1 MRKQAFVLGFAL
13 LAVSIGS
20 WAAPAAAANLADSG
34 TWELG
39 VILGEPT
46 GFSAKY
52 WMSTSNAIDFGA
64 AWSFEGDG
72 NFHLHC
78 DYLYHN
84 YGIFEVD
91 RGSLPLYFGIGGRVR
106 FEGDDSDR
114 WDNDDH
120 DTHVGMRLVLGL
132 EYLVE
137 TYPMSIFFEIAPIV
151 DVAPDTDGSINGGL
165 GIRYV
170 F

>member
-1 MRKQAFVLGFAL
+1 VRKSAFIPGLIL
-13 LAVSIGS
+13 LVVSVGS
-20 WAAPAAAANLADSG
+20 WAVPVAAAGADTG

-46 GFSAKY
+46 GLSAKY
-52 WMSTSNAIDFGA
+52 WMTTNTALDFGA
-64 AWSFEGDG
+64 AWSFGENG

-84 YGIFEVD
+84 FDIFKVD
-91 RGSLPLYFGIGGRVR
+91 EGSLPLYFGIGGRIR
-106 FEGDDSDR
+106 FEGDDTMDK
-114 WDNDDH
+114 DH
-120 DTHVGMRLVLGL
+120 GTHVGLRLVLGI
-132 EYLVE
+132 EYLVAA
-137 TYPMSIFFEIAPIV
+137 YPMSIFFEVAPIV
-151 DVAPDTDGSINGGL
+151 DLAPATEGSMNGGL

>member
-1 MRKQAFVLGFAL
+1 MRKNAFILGLIL
-13 LAVSIGS
+13 LVVSFGS
-20 WAAPAAAANLADSG
+20 WAVPVAAAGGVDNG

-46 GFSAKY
+46 GLSAKY
-52 WMSTSNAIDFGA
+52 WTTTNTALDFGA
-64 AWSFEGDG
+64 AWSFGKDG

-84 YGIFEVD
+84 YNIFKVD
-91 RGSLPLYFGIGGRVR
+91 EGSLPLYFGIGGRVR
-106 FEGDDSDR
+106 FE
-114 WDNDDH
+114 DDH
-120 DTHVGMRLVLGL
+120 SINEHHGTRVGLRLVLGL
-132 EYLVE
+132 EYLVAA
-137 TYPMSIFFEIAPIV
+137 YPMSIFFEIAPIV
-151 DVAPDTDGSINGGL
+151 DVAPATEGSMNGGL

>member
-1 MRKQAFVLGFAL
+1 MRKNAFVLGLVL
-13 LAVSIGS
+13 LVVSAGSRAV
-20 WAAPAAAANLADSG
+20 PAAAAGRPDNG

-52 WMSTSNAIDFGA
+52 WTTTNTAIDFGA
-64 AWSFEGDG
+64 AWSFERDG

-84 YGIFEVD
+84 YDIFKVEE
-91 RGSLPLYFGIGGRVR
+91 GSLPLYFGIGGRVR
-106 FEGDDSDR
+106 FESDDPKDK
-114 WDNDDH
+114 DND
-120 DTHVGMRLVLGL
+120 TRVGLRIVLGL

-137 TYPMSIFFEIAPIV
+137 AYPMSIFFEIAPIV
-151 DVAPDTDGSINGGL
+151 DVAPKTEGSMNGGL

>member
-1 MRKQAFVLGFAL
+1 MRRSSLIAGLVLFSCVAGF
-13 LAVSIGS
+13 G
-20 WAAPAAAANLADSG
+20 AASAAGGRPVGG

-46 GFSAKY
+46 GLSAKY
-52 WMSTSNAIDFGA
+52 WMSEVTALDFGA
-64 AWSFEGDG
+64 AWSFQENG
-72 NFHLHC
+72 NFHLHV

-84 YGIFEVD
+84 YNIFKVEQ
-91 RGSLPLYFGIGGRVR
+91 GSLPLYFGIGGRVR
-106 FEGDDSDR
+106 FDE
-114 WDNDDH
+114 ND
-120 DTHVGMRLVLGL
+120 TRLGLRLVLGA

-137 TYPMSIFFEIAPIV
+137 EYPMSVFFEVAPIV
-151 DVAPDTDGSINGGL
+151 DLAPETEASLNGGL

>member
-1 MRKQAFVLGFAL
+1 MRRYAFILGFVLL
-13 LAVSIGS
+13 VVSIGS
-20 WAAPAAAANLADSG
+20 WAAPAAAADVGSR

-46 GFSAKY
+46 GLSAKY
-52 WMSTSNAIDFGA
+52 WLSPNTAFDLGA
-64 AWSFEGDG
+64 AWSFGDDG
-72 NFHLHC
+72 HFHIHG

-84 YGIFEVD
+84 FDIFKVD
-91 RGSLPLYFGIGGRVR
+91 SGSLPLYFGIGGRIR
-106 FEGDDSDR
+106 FDDDDSGHE
-114 WDNDDH
+114 NDG
-120 DTHVGMRLVLGL
+120 TRVGLRLVLGL

-137 TYPMSIFFEIAPIV
+137 AYPMSVFFEIAPIV
-151 DVAPDTDGSINGGL
+151 DLAPETVGSMNGGL

>member
-1 MRKQAFVLGFAL
+1 VRRNAFVLGIVLFV
-13 LAVSIGS
+13 VSAGS
-20 WAAPAAAANLADSG
+20 WAAPALAAGGADAR

-46 GFSAKY
+46 GLSAKY
-52 WMSTSNAIDFGA
+52 WTTPNTAIDFGA
-64 AWSFEGDG
+64 AWSFEKDG

-84 YGIFEVD
+84 FDIFKVD
-91 RGSLPLYFGIGGRVR
+91 EGSLPLYFGIGGRVR
-106 FEGDDSDR
+106 FEDDDPLDEHSGTR
-114 WDNDDH
+114 
-120 DTHVGMRLVLGL
+120 VGLRMVLGL
-132 EYLVE
+132 EYLVAQ
-137 TYPMSIFFEIAPIV
+137 YPMSVFFEIAPIV
-151 DVAPDTDGSINGGL
+151 DLAPKTEGSMNGGL

>member
-1 MRKQAFVLGFAL
+1 MRKDAILLGLIL
-13 LAVSIGS
+13 LVASVGS
-20 WAAPAAAANLADSG
+20 WVAPVAAADRVDAG

-46 GFSAKY
+46 GLSAKH
-52 WMSTSNAIDFGA
+52 WMTTNTALDFGA
-64 AWSFEGDG
+64 AWSFGESG

-84 YGIFEVD
+84 YEIFKVEE
-91 RGSLPLYFGIGGRVR
+91 GSLPLYFGIGGRVR
-106 FEGDDSDR
+106 FEGDDPLDKNR
-114 WDNDDH
+114 G
-120 DTHVGMRLVLGL
+120 TRVGIRIALGL
-132 EYLVE
+132 EYLVAA
-137 TYPMSIFFEIAPIV
+137 YPMSIFFEVAPIV
-151 DVAPDTDGSINGGL
+151 DIAPATEGSMNGGL

>member
-1 MRKQAFVLGFAL
+1 VRRNGLIVGLIL
-13 LAVSIGS
+13 LASIAGLG
-20 WAAPAAAANLADSG
+20 AASAAVATGRPGSG

-46 GFSAKY
+46 GLSAKY
-52 WMSTSNAIDFGA
+52 WMSQVNALDFGA
-64 AWSFEGDG
+64 AWSFEEDG

-78 DYLYHN
+78 DYLFHN
-84 YGIFEVD
+84 YGVFEVD
-91 RGSLPLYFGIGGRVR
+91 KGSLPLYFGVGGRVR
-106 FEGDDSDR
+106 FEEHDSR
-114 WDNDDH
+114 
-120 DTHVGMRLVLGL
+120 VGLRIVLGI

-137 TYPMSIFFEIAPIV
+137 TYPMSVFFEVAPIV
-151 DVAPDTDGSINGGL
+151 DIAPETEASLNGGF

>member
-1 MRKQAFVLGFAL
+1 MNRHGLIAVLVL
-13 LAVSIGS
+13 LACVVGYG
-20 WAAPAAAANLADSG
+20 AAPAAAAGAQVGQG

-46 GFSAKY
+46 GLSAKY
-52 WMSTSNAIDFGA
+52 WMSTANALDFGA

-72 NFHLHC
+72 NLHLHC

-84 YGIFEVD
+84 YEIFKVD
-91 RGSLPLYFGIGGRVR
+91 EGSLPLYFGIGGRIR
-106 FEGDDSDR
+106 FENDDSR
-114 WDNDDH
+114 
-120 DTHVGMRLVLGL
+120 VGLRLVLGL
-132 EYLVE
+132 EYLAE
-137 TYPMSIFFEIAPIV
+137 AYPMGIFFEMAPIV
-151 DVAPDTDGSINGGL
+151 DFAPETEASINGGL

>member
-1 MRKQAFVLGFAL
+1 VKRNALILGLACLVLTTAGWVL
-13 LAVSIGS
+13 PV
-20 WAAPAAAANLADSG
+20 AAADVGAR

-46 GFSAKY
+46 GLSAKY
-52 WMSTSNAIDFGA
+52 WKTANTAIDFGA
-64 AWSFEGDG
+64 AWSFGHDG

-84 YGIFEVD
+84 FNIFEVD
-91 RGSLPLYFGIGGRVR
+91 QGSLPLYFGIGGRVR
-106 FEGDDSDR
+106 FESDDPKDDSKGTR
-114 WDNDDH
+114 
-120 DTHVGMRLVLGL
+120 VGLRLVLGL
-132 EYLVE
+132 EYIVAD
-137 TYPMSIFFEIAPIV
+137 YPMSVFFEVAPIV
-151 DVAPDTDGSINGGL
+151 DVAPKTEGSMNGGL

>member
-1 MRKQAFVLGFAL
+1 MRRNMFVLGLVL
-13 LAVSIGS
+13 LAVSLGS
-20 WAAPAAAANLADSG
+20 WAASAAEAGGVAAR

-46 GFSAKY
+46 GLSAKY
-52 WMSTSNAIDFGA
+52 WTTPNTAIDFGA
-64 AWSFEGDG
+64 AWSFEKNG

-84 YGIFEVD
+84 FDIFKVD
-91 RGSLPLYFGIGGRVR
+91 EGSLPLYFGIGGRVR
-106 FEGDDSDR
+106 FEDDDPLDR
-114 WDNDDH
+114 NDEH
-120 DTHVGMRLVLGL
+120 GTRVGLRLVLGL
-132 EYLVE
+132 EYLVAQ
-137 TYPMSIFFEIAPIV
+137 YPMSIFFEVAPIV
-151 DVAPDTDGSINGGL
+151 DLAPKTEGSMNGGL

>member
-1 MRKQAFVLGFAL
+1 VRTKALVLGLAY
-13 LAVSIGS
+13 LAVSAGA
-20 WAAPAAAANLADSG
+20 WALPVAAADVSAR

-46 GFSAKY
+46 GLSAKY
-52 WMSTSNAIDFGA
+52 WTTANTALDFGA
-64 AWSFEGDG
+64 AWSFGHDG

-84 YGIFEVD
+84 FNIFEVD
-91 RGSLPLYFGIGGRVR
+91 QGSLPLYFGIGGRVR
-106 FEGDDSDR
+106 FESDDPK
-114 WDNDDH
+114 DD
-120 DTHVGMRLVLGL
+120 DKGTRVGLRMVLGL
-132 EYLVE
+132 EYLVAA
-137 TYPMSIFFEIAPIV
+137 YPMSVFFEIAPIV
-151 DVAPDTDGSINGGL
+151 DVAPKTEGSMNGGL

>member
-1 MRKQAFVLGFAL
+1 MRKLAFIFGLVL
-13 LAVSIGS
+13 LAVSVGS
-20 WAAPAAAANLADSG
+20 WAAPVAAAGGVDTG

-46 GFSAKY
+46 GLSAKY
-52 WMSTSNAIDFGA
+52 WTTTNTALDFGA
-64 AWSFEGDG
+64 AWSFEKDG

-84 YGIFEVD
+84 FEIFKVD
-91 RGSLPLYFGIGGRVR
+91 EGSLPLYFGIGGRVR
-106 FEGDDSDR
+106 FEDNGSKDIDDNHGTR
-114 WDNDDH
+114 
-120 DTHVGMRLVLGL
+120 VGLRLVLGL
-132 EYLVE
+132 EYLVAA
-137 TYPMSIFFEIAPIV
+137 YPMSVFFEIAPIV
-151 DVAPDTDGSINGGL
+151 DVAPKTVGSMNGGL